1 MENQKIITIT
11 GYRSFELGIF
21 QAKDPKLSLLYKFIK
36 QSLIELLENGLEWV
50 VIGGNLG
57 IELWAAEMVLELKQS
72 GYTINLAVILPFKEF
87 GSQWNESNQSL
98 LTSVLSK
105 ADYVNY
111 VSQKPYEHPSQ
122 FANHTQF
129 LAQYTDLLWAI
140 YDEDYPGKAQF
151 IIKEFTKIRGRKQ
164 VYLVGMEELQEFSY
178 QNLMD

>member
-36 QSLIELLENGLEWV
+36 QSLIEWIENGVEWV

-57 IELWAAEMVLELKQS
+57 IELWAAEMVIELKQE
-72 GYTINLAVILPFKEF
+72 GYVVQLAIILPFVDF
-87 GSQWNESNQSL
+87 GKQWNDKNKAL
-98 LTSVLSK
+98 LDKVLSA

-122 FANHTQF
+122 LSNHTRF
-129 LAQYTDLLWAI
+129 VAQHTDMLWAI
-140 YDEDYPGKAQF
+140 YDALYPGKSQF
-151 IIKEFTKIRGRKQ
+151 FIKEFTKIKGIEN
-164 VYLVGMEELQEFSY
+164 VYLVSMDELQDFSY
-178 QNLMD
+178 DYLSD